1 MADARRVTLDL
12 EQSLEEILE
21 MLSNKFNKTR
31 AQVLRESLVFL
42 SKYVAD
48 NEKGSKWYYKK
59 EDNKEVEIHLLS
71 YTKL

>member
-21 MLSNKFNKTR
+21 MLSHKFNKTR

-42 SKYVAD
+42 SCCVARTKTSTETKGEG
-48 NEKGSKWYYKK
+48 NEATVA
-59 EDNKEVEIHLLS
+59 NPTL
-71 YTKL
+71 